1 MSGHKGPTVEQRIE
15 REVEFLAGI
24 YTNVRDLPAQRLA
37 ELADHHRE
45 AANGYLDAALTVDG
59 AARLTFLRVSGQHA
73 TKAQIYGAAL

>member
-1 MSGHKGPTVEQRIE
+1 MTNGSPTAEQRIE
-15 REVEFLAGI
+15 RELDNLAGI
-24 YTNVRDLPAQRLA
+24 STNVRHLPAQRLA

-73 TKAQIYGAAL
+73 TKAQIYGAAS